1 MQNPKIEI
9 TTTRTDL
16 IKQLSDEWSSP
27 FQHIGE
33 HRGDGKQTF
42 AIWLNEKDSEPQ
54 TAKGMM
60 KVLNIHNEWKH
71 LLDNKLVDLVVDDRA
86 LIINI

>member
-1 MQNPKIEI
+1 MKIFLNTTDMKNPKIEI

-33 HRGDGKQTF
+33 QYG
-42 AIWLNEKDSEPQ
+42 
-54 TAKGMM
+54 
-60 KVLNIHNEWKH
+60 
-71 LLDNKLVDLVVDDRA
+71 
-86 LIINI
+86 

>member
-1 MQNPKIEI
+1 
-9 TTTRTDL
+9 
-16 IKQLSDEWSSP
+16 
-27 FQHIGE
+27 
-33 HRGDGKQTF
+33 
-42 AIWLNEKDSEPQ
+42 
-54 TAKGMM
+54 MM